1 MSLKITNVPHGE
13 QSYTHRSIWTAIIV
27 LLIVLMAIVAV
38 ADIIG
43 KTLFW
48 LEYFGS

>member
-1 MSLKITNVPHGE
+1 MSLKKTNVRRE
-13 QSYTHRSIWTAIIV
+13 RSYTHRCIWTAIIV

-38 ADIIG
+38 GDMIG